1 MAQCKG
7 SWPFRPTNKPLTLP
21 SSLVR
26 TSIARKPKITPITS
40 GSTIFLKATESTPSG
55 LLEGKT
61 LAIKDSVGIAGVP
74 STLGTDVIDP
84 YIPTIDATI
93 VTRILNAGG
102 HILGTSTCEY
112 MSLTPFSYSS
122 AVGVVDNPWGKGY
135 TAGGSSSG
143 SGVLVSKG
151 HIDMA
156 IGGDQGGSIR
166 LVSMLSRSCEQNG
179 LLTAVCVPSLQLT
192 AVYM

>member
-1 MAQCKG
+1 M
-7 SWPFRPTNKPLTLP
+7 
-21 SSLVR
+21 
-26 TSIARKPKITPITS
+26 
-40 GSTIFLKATESTPSG
+40 
-55 LLEGKT
+55 
-61 LAIKDSVGIAGVP
+61 AIKDNVGIAGVP

-143 SGVLVSKG
+143 SAVLVSKG
-151 HIDMA
+151 HVDMA

-166 LVSMLSRSCEQNG
+166 LVSMLSRLNR
-179 LLTAVCVPSLQLT
+179 TVC
-192 AVYM
+192 